1 MLSCLR
7 QKQKVKSSL
16 CRDNQDKP
24 AIKVY
29 DSSKQSVVTAVA
41 ERICLLTEVRKQKV
55 LSIRRQLREGK
66 YDLDKKLEA
75 AMDRVIRELRE

>member
-16 CRDNQDKP
+16 YRDNQDKP

-29 DSSKQSVVTAVA
+29 DSSKQSEVTAVA